1 MKSKRK
7 ITSSSFSVKTVLW
20 FTMEAIL
27 ISEKAGWL
35 TSPSQ
40 KLQQEVNSPAAQDFI
55 LSSADSDQRM

>member
-1 MKSKRK
+1 
-7 ITSSSFSVKTVLW
+7 
-20 FTMEAIL
+20 MEAIL